1 MPDCS
6 DWLLRLVFESIYGV
20 TLPEGAWHSFIHSKL
35 PELAKGVAELS
46 NIYTRQRQRIT
57 ENLLKDPLLHKA
69 YLAYFLPCNLFKVKM
84 ILKEIFA
91 HPRKSEFVGTNLRLL
106 DLGCGPGTHVL
117 GFLDFLAEE
126 RLGLDS
132 VHCVAVDSLKRNL
145 SDAHSLFQ
153 KYVSLRQGPNRVPL
167 CTLQTELAELT
178 QPLQLRPDLSF
189 DFIVLGNVLNEL
201 FLGEENRSQRRYE
214 VISSIVTKWL
224 APCGFL
230 ILIEPA
236 LRETSRELL
245 LLRDLLLER
254 SDLKIYSPCVHSL
267 HCPAVASGNSSDWCH
282 EDRPWSAPSFVRS
295 IDALVGNRK
304 SSLKY
309 SYAVFN
315 RMGLSVR
322 ESALWQARRESYLSR
337 YSQTGDDPESSRVP
351 EGRHVWRV
359 VSEQIEEKGKSVA
372 YFCGSSGRVKVT
384 RLRKDRS
391 NANEDF
397 EGSDRG
403 QVVMTKGLKL
413 KNKTDWRV
421 EAETEVKRLM

>member
-1 MPDCS
+1 M
-6 DWLLRLVFESIYGV
+6 
-20 TLPEGAWHSFIHSKL
+20 
-35 PELAKGVAELS
+35 
-46 NIYTRQRQRIT
+46 
-57 ENLLKDPLLHKA
+57 
-69 YLAYFLPCNLFKVKM
+69 
-84 ILKEIFA
+84 
-91 HPRKSEFVGTNLRLL
+91 
-106 DLGCGPGTHVL
+106 
-117 GFLDFLAEE
+117 
-126 RLGLDS
+126 
-132 VHCVAVDSLKRNL
+132 
-145 SDAHSLFQ
+145 
-153 KYVSLRQGPNRVPL
+153 
-167 CTLQTELAELT
+167 
-178 QPLQLRPDLSF
+178 
-189 DFIVLGNVLNEL
+189 
-201 FLGEENRSQRRYE
+201 
-214 VISSIVTKWL
+214 
-224 APCGFL
+224 
-230 ILIEPA
+230 
-236 LRETSRELL
+236 RETSRELL

-267 HCPAVASGNSSDWCH
+267 HCPAVASDNLSDWCH
-282 EDRPWSAPSFVRS
+282 EDRPWSAPPFIRS

-337 YSQTGDDPESSRVP
+337 YSQTGDDPEGSRVP
-351 EGRHVWRV
+351 EGPHVWRV

-372 YFCGSSGRVKVT
+372 YFCGSRGRVKVT